1 MAEDKII
8 PSINTDLLSGKQ
20 AKEFVNEIIH
30 LIENSKSQVATYAN
44 SKLVLLYW
52 QIGYRI
58 NLNIL
63 GNERAGYGE
72 NIIKHLSEQLTFHYG
87 NGFNTRALFRMV
99 KFAKVYDD
107 EKIVATLSPLFS
119 WSKFI
124 ELIAIEDPLK
134 RYFYTEMC
142 YLENWSVRVLRQK
155 ISGLLYER
163 TAISHK
169 PEELIKQELSNF
181 QQTKQLT
188 KDMVF
193 RDPYILDFLDLPANF
208 SENDLENAILDDLS
222 KFLQELG
229 TDFCFIARQKRI
241 TIDNEDYYIDLLMY
255 HRGLRKII
263 TIDLKLESFKASYKG
278 QMELYLRWLDK
289 YERRAGEEQP
299 MGLIL
304 CTNKNKE
311 HIELLELDKSGIHV
325 AQYLTELPPK
335 DVLEARLHAVI
346 KTARENYEK
355 KLIDKSEY

>member
-1 MAEDKII
+1 MSSQDEIVQFKATLQ
-8 PSINTDLLSGKQ
+8 TDVPTKTL
-20 AKEFVNEIIH
+20 VNELIH
-30 LIENSKSQVATYAN
+30 LIDSAKSQVANYAN
-44 SKLVLLYW
+44 SSLVILYW
-52 QIGYRI
+52 QIGQRV
-58 NLNIL
+58 NVNIL
-63 GNERAGYGE
+63 KNERAEYGE
-72 NIIKHLSEQLTFHYG
+72 NVIKHVSHELTLHYG

-99 KFAKVYDD
+99 KFAKIYDD

-124 ELIAIEDPLK
+124 ELIAIEDQLK
-134 RYFYTEMC
+134 RHFYTELC
-142 YLENWSVRVLRQK
+142 YLENWSVRLLRQK

-163 TAISHK
+163 TAISRK
-169 PEELIKQELSNF
+169 PEELIKLELATYQKN
-181 QQTKQLT
+181 KQIT
-188 KDMVF
+188 NDMVF
-193 RDPYILDFLDLPANF
+193 RDPYVLDFLDLPTNF
-208 SENDLENAILDDLS
+208 SEDDLESAILDDLS
-222 KFLQELG
+222 KFLRELG

-263 TIDLKLESFKASYKG
+263 AIDLKLDSFKASYKG

-289 YERRAGEEQP
+289 YERKIGEEPP

-335 DVLEARLHAVI
+335 DILEARLHAVI

-355 KLIDKSEY
+355 QLIGKSN

>member
-1 MAEDKII
+1 MTSKSKTLIDN
-8 PSINTDLLSGKQ
+8 SSVDLSTKTL
-20 AKEFVNEIIH
+20 VNDLMH
-30 LIENSKSQVATYAN
+30 LIDLAKSKVSNYTNA
-44 SKLVLLYW
+44 SLVILYW
-52 QIGYRI
+52 KIGQRI
-58 NLNIL
+58 NVDIL
-63 GNERAGYGE
+63 KNERAEYGDKV
-72 NIIKHLSEQLTFHYG
+72 IKLVSQELTLNYG
-87 NGFNTRALFRMV
+87 RGFNVRALFRMV
-99 KFAKVYDD
+99 RFAKVYDD

-142 YLENWSVRVLRQK
+142 YLENWSVRLLRQK

-169 PEELIKQELSNF
+169 PEELIKQELLMF
-181 QQTKQLT
+181 KKTKQITHDL
-188 KDMVF
+188 VF
-193 RDPYILDFLDLPANF
+193 RDPYVLDFLNLPTNF

-229 TDFCFIARQKRI
+229 SDFCFIARQKRI
-241 TIDNEDYYIDLLMY
+241 TIDNEDYYIDLLMF
-255 HRGLRKII
+255 HRGLRKLIA
-263 TIDLKLESFKASYKG
+263 IDLKMDTFKASYKG

-289 YERRAGEEQP
+289 YERKTNEEQP

-325 AQYLTELPPK
+325 AQYLTELPSK
-335 DVLEARLHAVI
+335 EILEAKLHMVI
-346 KTARENYEK
+346 KLARENYEK
-355 KLIDKSEY
+355 QLFVGDNK